1 MLKARQRHLW
11 SRIHSPGLYSALKNE
26 SQKSHSDQPLAQALS
41 RTHMERGQ
49 LNPAEK
55 EGNRTRQGHS
65 RVLVSLPGQSQRR
78 TRPRNSSAAQCGPTV
93 ALLGSVLPSLLQ
105 ALIYSVHMFTL
116 KGK

>member
-1 MLKARQRHLW
+1 MLKVKQRHLW
-11 SRIHSPGLYSALKNE
+11 SCIHSPGLYSTLKNE
-26 SQKSHSDQPLAQALS
+26 SHSDQPLAQALS
-41 RTHMERGQ
+41 RMHMERGQ
-49 LNPAEK
+49 LNPSEK